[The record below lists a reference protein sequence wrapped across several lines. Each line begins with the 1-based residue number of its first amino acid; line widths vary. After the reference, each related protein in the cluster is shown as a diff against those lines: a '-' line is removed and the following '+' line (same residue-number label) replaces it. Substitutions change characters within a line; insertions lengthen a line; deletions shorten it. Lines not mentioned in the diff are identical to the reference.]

1 MISGMR
7 KLCTYMR
14 AFAGTLLFMGIW
26 PLAHLFPPIAPAT
39 SSVEVAAYYREYQP
53 RRFFLY
59 AGAAWTA
66 RSIARMLTGI
76 APIFGC
82 PKIGS

>member
-1 MISGMR
+1 MKSGAM
-7 KLCTYMR
+7 KFFTYIG
-14 AFAGTLLFMGIW
+14 ALLFVGIW
-26 PLAHLFPPIAPAT
+26 HLAHLFLSIAPAM
-39 SSVEVAAYYREYQP
+39 SSAEVATYYREYQP
-53 RRFFLY
+53 CRLFLY
-59 AGAAWTA
+59 ASAGWTA